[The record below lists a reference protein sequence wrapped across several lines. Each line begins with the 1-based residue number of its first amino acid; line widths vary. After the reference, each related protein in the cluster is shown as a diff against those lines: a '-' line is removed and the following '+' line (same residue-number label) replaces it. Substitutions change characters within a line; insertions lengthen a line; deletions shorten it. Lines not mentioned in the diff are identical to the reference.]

1 MWTDSGVS
9 PARGRPQNLTADG
22 IAVDCRVMRPSPLP
36 RRLRHPAAAAVLFL
50 VLTAGLLLVVRHPVN
65 PTAVPPPASTIQTT
79 ETVGTSVEGRPILC
93 HFFGE
98 GTRTV
103 FVMAS
108 IHGSEGAGTPI
119 AERLMQWLVENPQS
133 YPGCRVM
140 VMPAANPDGLAV
152 ERRFNS
158 RGVDLNRNFPA
169 GNRQEKER
177 YGPAPLSEPESQA
190 YAALIQRARPDLI
203 IAIHQPL
210 ACVDHD
216 GPEPAEEYATRL
228 GQACNLKVETLDA
241 RPGSLGAWFGETLHK
256 PILTLELLPGPAV
269 DPQALWN
276 RYGPGLIDLIQNP

>member
-1 MWTDSGVS
+1 
-9 PARGRPQNLTADG
+9 
-22 IAVDCRVMRPSPLP
+22 MRTSPLP
-36 RRLRHPAAAAVLFL
+36 RWLRHPAAVAVLFL
-50 VLTAGLLLVVRHPVN
+50 VLIAGLLLVVLHPVN
-65 PTAVPPPASTIQTT
+65 PTAVPSPASTIQTT

-98 GTRTV
+98 GPRTV

-108 IHGSEGAGTPI
+108 IHGTEGAGTPI
-119 AERLMQWLVENPQS
+119 AERLIKWLVENPQS
-133 YPGCRVM
+133 YSGCRVM

-169 GNRQEKER
+169 DNRQEKER

-190 YAALIQRARPDLI
+190 YAALIQRTRPDLI

-210 ACVDHD
+210 ACVDYD
-216 GPEPAEEYATRL
+216 GPDPAEEYANRL
-228 GQACNLKVETLDA
+228 GQACQLKVEKLGA

-256 PILTLELLPGPAV
+256 PILTLELLPGPPV
-269 DPQALWN
+269 NPEGLWN
-276 RYGPGLIDLIQNP
+276 RYGPGLVDLIQNP